1 MLLNCGNVSL
11 QVIHP
16 CLICECELPHNYNN
30 LDRHF
35 KREHDMGVIDY
46 YNQHISK
53 TPEAEVTEVILWLI
67 LLLLLDANA
76 QKNIY

>member
-1 MLLNCGNVSL
+1 
-11 QVIHP
+11 
-16 CLICECELPHNYNN
+16 
-30 LDRHF
+30 
-35 KREHDMGVIDY
+35 MGVIDY

-67 LLLLLDANA
+67 LLLLLDAHA